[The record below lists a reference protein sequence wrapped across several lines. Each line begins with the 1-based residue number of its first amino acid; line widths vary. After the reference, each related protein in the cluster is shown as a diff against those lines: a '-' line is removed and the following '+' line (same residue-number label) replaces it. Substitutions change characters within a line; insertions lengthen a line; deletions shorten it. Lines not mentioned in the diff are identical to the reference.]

1 MRSVEWLLLF
11 VGLVAGYLLGRWRRD
26 RWARARI
33 AEIEQTW
40 GQKLKRGDEA
50 FLARLRL
57 VETELEIMRTGGRA
71 SSGRPPAAVEVDA
84 DRGASDPDDVDPAG
98 STRLRS
104 ISEVMRGRPYS
115 TSGDSTIEAPSPEQ
129 DDGEQAARDDLT
141 QLRGIGP
148 KTADHLAAAGVRTY
162 SQLAALTPD
171 DVKQILAD
179 GGFGVAS
186 ADPESWPAQATLAAE
201 GRWLALRALQA
212 ASRR

>member
-1 MRSVEWLLLF
+1 MR
-11 VGLVAGYLLGRWRRD
+11 A
-26 RWARARI
+26 
-33 AEIEQTW
+33 
-40 GQKLKRGDEA
+40 
-50 FLARLRL
+50 
-57 VETELEIMRTGGRA
+57 
-71 SSGRPPAAVEVDA
+71 
-84 DRGASDPDDVDPAG
+84 
-98 STRLRS
+98 
-104 ISEVMRGRPYS
+104 RPYS
-115 TSGDSTIEAPSPEQ
+115 TSGDSTIEAPASAQ
-129 DDGEQAARDDLT
+129 DDGEHQAARDDLT

-148 KTADHLAAAGVRTY
+148 KTADHLAVAGVRTY